1 MTLFK
6 SVKFLLTIW
15 YLFVLGALLLFFI
28 SISYV
33 YLSNSLN
40 SSFDD
45 SLETTANNI
54 RVNISIINGSPVLEE
69 NPTVFFE
76 TQSLELLMLFDAS
89 GTQLQV
95 MGDAFTIPGLEGLL
109 ADATAE
115 NAVFATMNRPGR
127 EPTRIFL
134 SPAAGDSNSG
144 ILLIGR
150 STASVSQVLDQLA
163 VVHVIGGLITLLLA
177 GAGGLFMANRALKP
191 VDEMTRTAREIS
203 STDLSRRIEVSA
215 NDELGK
221 LAETLNQMIGRL
233 DQSFTAQRRFTA
245 DASHELRTP
254 AAIIQAESTLALSK
268 SRNPEEYRS
277 SLEVISRESEHMA
290 GLIDKLLSV
299 SRSDSGQPLKL
310 EEIELDRLLKD
321 LAEEFNPLCL
331 SRQLACRIDRLEPV
345 KVLGDRLELRRL
357 FINLYDNAIRYTP
370 PGGSVT
376 LSAAIRDGFAEV
388 SVTDTGIGIPK
399 ENLAHIF
406 DRFYR
411 VDKARSR
418 AEGGSG
424 LGLAICRQI
433 AEAHGGRIEVKSE
446 PGQGSNFTVLFPL
459 SDKPDH
465 SGLPL
470 RP

>member
-1 MTLFK
+1 MTILK

-33 YLSNSLN
+33 YMSNSLN

-45 SLETTANNI
+45 SLKTTAINI
-54 RVNISIINGSPVLEE
+54 RGNITATAEGPVLGE
-69 NPTVFFE
+69 NPTVFFD

-89 GTQLQV
+89 GNQVQV
-95 MGDAFTIPGLEGLL
+95 MGEAFAIPGLEGLL
-109 ADATAE
+109 AKASAE
-115 NAVFATMNRPGR
+115 KAVFATMNRPGR
-127 EPTRIFL
+127 EPTRIIL
-134 SPAAGDSNSG
+134 SSGDDSSSG

-163 VVHVIGGLITLLLA
+163 LVHVIGGFVTLLLA

-203 STDLSRRIEVSA
+203 STDLSRRIEVGSS
-215 NDELGK
+215 DELGK
-221 LAETLNQMIGRL
+221 LADTLNQMIARL
-233 DQSFTAQRRFTA
+233 DQSFQAQRRFTA

-268 SRNPEEYRS
+268 NRGPEEYRS
-277 SLEVISRESEHMA
+277 SLELISRESEHMA
-290 GLIDKLLSV
+290 GLIEKLLSV
-299 SRSDSGQPLKL
+299 SRSDSGQPLKF
-310 EEIELDRLLKD
+310 EEIELDGLLDD
-321 LAEEFNPLCL
+321 LTAEFRPLCL
-331 SRQLACRIDRLEPV
+331 SRQLDCRIANSERI
-345 KVLGDRLELRRL
+345 KVTGDRLELRRL

-370 PGGSVT
+370 PGGSIT
-376 LSAAIRDGFAEV
+376 LSAAIQNGFIEV
-388 SVTDTGIGIPK
+388 SVTDTGIGIPE

-418 AEGGSG
+418 VEGGSG

-433 AEAHGGRIEVKSE
+433 AEAHGGRIEVKSS
-446 PGQGSNFTVLFPL
+446 PGQGSIFTVFLPL
-459 SDKPDH
+459 PEEPDH